1 MNRLH
6 WLVLFWL
13 AGGAI
18 ATAAVDPSVWSGPV
32 GAWEARLRV
41 EQPNPARDLA
51 ADLAATGVM
60 LERHWSQLR
69 REGAGSEIAQV
80 NALAGQRSGRL
91 SRANYDAVLRSLQ
104 WKDKTRGAVDLLAG
118 PLRRWQAAGGAIPA
132 PDSVLVLV
140 RDGGAYF
147 VDLGVLLRTPG
158 MELDLDPIADG
169 LLADRA
175 LDSLRARGH
184 RGVSVQLGS
193 VWRVTP
199 GDSVRILADGSGA
212 AGAGPWLAG
221 RACASRPVDGA
232 PLDPRTGVRAESGF
246 SARVLAPKAEEAAV
260 WAEAL
265 CLLGWEGLE
274 LFKDLPNVDAALAGP
289 GPAGPE
295 LRRTAGF
302 PAGTGLD
309 PR

>member
-1 MNRLH
+1 MNRLR

-13 AGGAI
+13 AAG
-18 ATAAVDPSVWSGPV
+18 AAVAGDPVVWKAPV

-51 ADLAATGVM
+51 ADLAATGAM

-69 REGAGSEIAQV
+69 REGAGSEITQV
-80 NALAGQRSGRL
+80 NVLAGQRSGRL
-91 SRANYDAVLRSLQ
+91 SRPNYDAVLRSLQ

-118 PLRRWQAAGGAIPA
+118 PLRRWQAAGGVLPA
-132 PDSVLVLV
+132 PDSVLALV

-147 VDLGVLLRTPG
+147 VELGVLLRTPG

-184 RGVSVQLGS
+184 RGVSVGLGS

-199 GDSVRILADGSGA
+199 GDSIRILDDGSA
-212 AGAGPWLAG
+212 ASGAGPWLAG
-221 RACASRPVDGA
+221 RAWASRPAGGA
-232 PLDPRTGVRAESGF
+232 QLDPRTGRPVESGF
-246 SARVLAPKAEEAAV
+246 RAAVLAPTAEEAAV
-260 WAEAL
+260 WATAL
-265 CLLGWEGLE
+265 SLLGWEGLE
-274 LFKDLPNVDAALAGP
+274 LLNDLPKVDAALAGP